1 MEKDNSKIKRRL
13 ITLGVL
19 FGILLLIIVLFFFFE
34 KAPQEQNNGEGGITT
49 VTIPPYNL
57 SDNQTGNETSTGGS
71 VSILPGIPSSWL
83 IWAAIAFFI
92 WMVLK
97 PVRSSWE

>member
-49 VTIPPYNL
+49 ISVQSYNE
-57 SDNQTGNETSTGGS
+57 TGNETMTGTGGS
-71 VSILPGIPSSWL
+71 TSILPGILNSFL
-83 IWAAIAFFI
+83 IWMAIMFFA
-92 WMVLK
+92 WMILR
-97 PVRSSWE
+97 PSRHDL